1 MRHYT
6 EHGFNCILTT
16 PTTNLPSNNYQLKVT
31 STRGLWHST
40 VYSTPQIPITVT
52 RKLVMGP
59 NLWSDS
65 NTQKQRTYRN
75 NISRKNIVRWR
86 YKLVPGLL
94 YSMCIFVSQIC
105 QLGSQLCVLNTTY
118 INIHQTPYSHTAQQ
132 NMLAWHHHN
141 FIPACTSIHYHQP
154 RAACSKMAKS
164 PFRDIH
170 LTAMAYH
177 HVQSDLRRS
186 RLQIRAFSV
195 SLFYPHR

>member
-1 MRHYT
+1 MY
-6 EHGFNCILTT
+6 FND
-16 PTTNLPSNNYQLKVT
+16 TNHQPAQQQLSAK
-31 STRGLWHST
+31 SHQHAWTRLWHST

-59 NLWSDS
+59 ILWSDS

>member
-1 MRHYT
+1 MATLVPADILSLQPGLGLDT

-31 STRGLWHST
+31 SSARVDSALALYCLLYTSDPYL
-40 VYSTPQIPITVT
+40 TVT

-141 FIPACTSIHYHQP
+141 FIPACT
-154 RAACSKMAKS
+154 
-164 PFRDIH
+164 
-170 LTAMAYH
+170 LTLAT
-177 HVQSDLRRS
+177 SS
-186 RLQIRAFSV
+186 LQ
-195 SLFYPHR
+195 

>member
-1 MRHYT
+1 
-6 EHGFNCILTT
+6 
-16 PTTNLPSNNYQLKVT
+16 
-31 STRGLWHST
+31 
-40 VYSTPQIPITVT
+40 
-52 RKLVMGP
+52 MGP

-75 NISRKNIVRWR
+75 NISRKDIVRWR

-141 FIPACTSIHYHQP
+141 FIPACTNIHTAISHERPAVRWLNPHLETSTLLQW
-154 RAACSKMAKS
+154 RIIMCNQTSDDQTSDAA
-164 PFRDIH
+164 D
-170 LTAMAYH
+170 
-177 HVQSDLRRS
+177 QSVFDFL
-186 RLQIRAFSV
+186 V
-195 SLFYPHR
+195 

>member
-1 MRHYT
+1 MDSALALYCLLYTSDPYHRHQET
-6 EHGFNCILTT
+6 GNGTKPMEWF
-16 PTTNLPSNNYQLKVT
+16 K
-31 STRGLWHST
+31 
-40 VYSTPQIPITVT
+40 
-52 RKLVMGP
+52 
-59 NLWSDS
+59 DS
-65 NTQKQRTYRN
+65 ETGS
-75 NISRKNIVRWR
+75 IRKNVVRWR

-141 FIPACTSIHYHQP
+141 FIPTYTSIHCHQP

-177 HVQSDLRRS
+177 HVQSDFRRS
-186 RLQIRAFSV
+186 RHSR
-195 SLFYPHR
+195 